1 MLKLKSISKTYSI
14 TRFLTN
20 QNNLI
25 PFILK
30 TTESKLL
37 QTDLKYQKKN
47 FKFTITFTTF
57 QVAIKYQRF

>member
-37 QTDLKYQKKN
+37 QTDLKYQKK
-47 FKFTITFTTF
+47 KL
-57 QVAIKYQRF
+57 